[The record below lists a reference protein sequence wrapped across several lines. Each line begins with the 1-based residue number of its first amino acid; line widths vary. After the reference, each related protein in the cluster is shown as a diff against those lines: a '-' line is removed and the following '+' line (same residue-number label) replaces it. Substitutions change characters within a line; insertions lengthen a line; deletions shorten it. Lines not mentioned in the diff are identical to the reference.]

1 MRGAS
6 VVLEGAFSLLHFYC
20 GKTFITHFYH
30 VKIFLFFYYN
40 GPEIHIP
47 AHALI
52 LTVHEGILRKKA
64 AVIQRWREPNCQ
76 KIRKHFYF
84 LSLTLHIPVFSL
96 LNNEIYA

>member
-1 MRGAS
+1 MRGIS
-6 VVLEGAFSLLHFYC
+6 VVLEGAFSLKFSLWQNFH
-20 GKTFITHFYH
+20 HS
-30 VKIFLFFYYN
+30 FLSCKDFFFYYN